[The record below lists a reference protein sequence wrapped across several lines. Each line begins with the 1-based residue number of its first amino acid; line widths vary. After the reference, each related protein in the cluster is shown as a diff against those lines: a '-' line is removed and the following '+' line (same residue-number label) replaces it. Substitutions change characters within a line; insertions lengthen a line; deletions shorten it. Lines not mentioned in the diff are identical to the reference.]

1 MVKVEEE
8 VILALADAFDLA
20 QVARLEL
27 SIEEDGLVVN
37 VANIEWLGR
46 VNELLWLEVWGDS
59 LTFN

>member
-8 VILALADAFDLA
+8 VILALADAFNLA

-27 SIEEDGLVVN
+27 GVEEDGLVVD

>member
-8 VILALADAFDLA
+8 VILALADAFNLA

-46 VNELLWLEVWGDS
+46 VNELLWLEGWGDS